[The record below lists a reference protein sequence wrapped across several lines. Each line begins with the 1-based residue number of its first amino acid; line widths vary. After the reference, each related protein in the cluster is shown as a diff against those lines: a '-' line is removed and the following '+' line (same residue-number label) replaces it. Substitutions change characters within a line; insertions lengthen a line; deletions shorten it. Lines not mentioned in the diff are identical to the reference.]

1 MIEVT
6 DTAIQKLIDKKVGFI
21 RLGVKGGGCAGYEY
35 YIEDTSSYI
44 SMSDKLQN
52 YGKFTVVLD
61 EMSIPYLSG
70 STLDW
75 VKDGLNEYFKIIN
88 PKEESSCGCGVS
100 IQFNEDLVSLKQKV
114 EDYNNGSQRC

>member
-100 IQFNEDLVSLKQKV
+100 IQFNEDLVSQ
-114 EDYNNGSQRC
+114 S

>member
-35 YIEDTSSYI
+35 YIEDASDYI
-44 SMSDKLQN
+44 NMSDKLVD
-52 YGKFTVVLD
+52 YGKFNVVLD
-61 EMSIPYLSG
+61 EMSVPYLSG

-88 PKEESSCGCGVS
+88 PKEVSSCGCGVS
-100 IQFNEDLVSLKQKV
+100 IQFNEDLVSQ
-114 EDYNNGSQRC
+114 S

>member
-1 MIEVT
+1 MITITEKAKSHLVSVL
-6 DTAIQKLIDKKVGFI
+6 DSQSKPIVLFG
-21 RLGVKGGGCAGYEY
+21 LKGGGCAGYEY

-100 IQFNEDLVSLKQKV
+100 IQFNEGLVS
-114 EDYNNGSQRC
+114 

>member
-35 YIEDTSSYI
+35 YIEDASDYI
-44 SMSDKLQN
+44 NMSDKLVD
-52 YGKFTVVLD
+52 YGKFNVVLD
-61 EMSIPYLSG
+61 EMSVPYLSG

-100 IQFNEDLVSLKQKV
+100 IQFNEDLVSQ
-114 EDYNNGSQRC
+114 S

>member
-35 YIEDTSSYI
+35 YIEDASDYI
-44 SMSDKLQN
+44 NMSDKLVD
-52 YGKFTVVLD
+52 YGKFNVVLD
-61 EMSIPYLSG
+61 EMSVPYLSG
-70 STLDW
+70 SALDW

-88 PKEESSCGCGVS
+88 PKEVSSCGCGVS
-100 IQFNEDLVSLKQKV
+100 IQFNEDLVSQ
-114 EDYNNGSQRC
+114 S

>member
-35 YIEDTSSYI
+35 YIEDASDYI
-44 SMSDKLQN
+44 NMSDKLVD
-52 YGKFTVVLD
+52 YGKFNVVLD
-61 EMSIPYLSG
+61 EMSVPYLSG

-88 PKEESSCGCGVS
+88 PKEVSSCGCGVS
-100 IQFNEDLVSLKQKV
+100 IQFNEDLVSK
-114 EDYNNGSQRC
+114 S

>member
-35 YIEDTSSYI
+35 YIEDTSDYI
-44 SMSDKLQN
+44 NMSDKLVD
-52 YGKFTVVLD
+52 YGKFNVVLD
-61 EMSIPYLSG
+61 EMSVPYLSG

-88 PKEESSCGCGVS
+88 PKEVSSCGCGVS
-100 IQFNEDLVSLKQKV
+100 IQFNEDLVSQ
-114 EDYNNGSQRC
+114 S

>member
-6 DTAIQKLIDKKVGFI
+6 DTAIQQLIKKKVGFI

-35 YIEDTSSYI
+35 YIEDASDYI
-44 SMSDKLQN
+44 NMSDKLVD
-52 YGKFTVVLD
+52 YGKFNVVLD
-61 EMSIPYLSG
+61 EMSVPYLSG

-88 PKEESSCGCGVS
+88 PKEVSSCGCGVS
-100 IQFNEDLVSLKQKV
+100 IQFNEDLVSK
-114 EDYNNGSQRC
+114 S

>member
-35 YIEDTSSYI
+35 YIEDTSDYI
-44 SMSDKLQN
+44 NMSDKLVD
-52 YGKFTVVLD
+52 YGKFNVVLD
-61 EMSIPYLSG
+61 EMSVPYLSG

-100 IQFNEDLVSLKQKV
+100 IQFNEDLVSQ
-114 EDYNNGSQRC
+114 S